1 MREKRA
7 LEDPFREAHRLARPE
22 FQKLSSTRRKIDL
35 WASKLVK
42 LFRDQE
48 RIAYEAVAPLWKR
61 LIGTDLLIE
70 AYRDL
75 MVHVPQWPL
84 YLAGW
89 AHAMPNRAI
98 RERNYGAANHLG
110 ATEPS
115 QFPVSG
121 LLATPRRR
129 PLIRRTP
136 SLPQKSIAFLR
147 WRRSSWRKVEG
158 LHEQSLFG

>member
-42 LFRDQE
+42 LFRGQE

-98 RERNYGAANHLG
+98 RELRRRESPRNDR
-110 ATEPS
+110 TV
-115 QFPVSG
+115 PVSG
-121 LLATPRRR
+121 VRPIGNASAATPD
-129 PLIRRTP
+129 PANALTVAEIHCLS
-136 SLPQKSIAFLR
+136 SLAQEFLAQGR
-147 WRRSSWRKVEG
+147 G
-158 LHEQSLFG
+158 TA